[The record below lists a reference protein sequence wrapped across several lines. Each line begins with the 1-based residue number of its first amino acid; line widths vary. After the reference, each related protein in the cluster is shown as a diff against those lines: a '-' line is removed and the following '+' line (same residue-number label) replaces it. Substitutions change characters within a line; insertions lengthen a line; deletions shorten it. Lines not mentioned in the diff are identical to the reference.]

1 MWVSRKR
8 FKALEQRM
16 EKLEENASHPQ
27 LVSTAEHGSKT
38 VAWYIRFFSAN
49 IKDDPSKKLRS
60 WGD

>member
-1 MWVSRKR
+1 MWVSRKK
-8 FKALEQRM
+8 FKALERRV
-16 EKLEENASHPQ
+16 EELEENTSAPNF
-27 LVSTAEHGSKT
+27 VVTAEHGLKS

>member
-8 FKALEQRM
+8 FKALEQRV
-16 EKLEENASHPQ
+16 EKLEEDTSRPHFV
-27 LVSTAEHGSKT
+27 LTSEHGPKT

-60 WGD
+60 WGG